1 MSITFG
7 LALYF
12 IIWWTVLFAVLPLG
26 MRTQEEA
33 GDVVPGTPGSA
44 PAQPHFRRIFLTTT
58 LAAAIVFAIVWAV
71 MHFGLIDVG
80 SAPPPGSTPGGR

>member
-1 MSITFG
+1 MTLLFG

-26 MRTQEEA
+26 MRTQDEA

-44 PAQPHFRRIFLTTT
+44 PAAPNFPRILLLTTLGAALIFL
-58 LAAAIVFAIVWAV
+58 LVWAV
-71 MHFGLIDVG
+71 MHWRLIDVG
-80 SAPPPGSTPGGR
+80 SVPPVGPGGVGR

>member
-1 MSITFG
+1 MSITFS

-26 MRTQEEA
+26 MRTQDEA

-44 PAQPHFRRIFLTTT
+44 PAKPNFVRIFATTT
-58 LAAAIVFAIVWAV
+58 VAAAVVFAIVWAV

-80 SAPPPGSTPGGR
+80 SRPQQGPVPVGR